1 MSPGSDPIRGRPDV
15 ATVRG
20 LRRARP
26 QLWGYAFLLPML
38 ALLIVFK
45 VVPMGRAVYL
55 SLTSYDLLSPPRYV
69 GLRNYAALWQDPLFH
84 QSARVTLYYVLG
96 TCVPLWGLALLLAL
110 VLNRSW
116 PARGALRLA
125 YFLPAVVP
133 HVVHAIIWR
142 FLFHPY
148 GLLNRGLETL
158 GLPAIAWLAD
168 SRAIVPGFI
177 LANLWRFAPYFM
189 VVYLAGLESI
199 PAEYYEAAS
208 IDGASPGQQFRHI
221 TLPLLRPTNPA
232 GGGRL
237 HHPHVEDLHQ
247 RSHRLERRARRREPR
262 ALALHLSDRLPVSQ
276 DGARVRRVG
285 LSLARH
291 HGLHPGPAPPAPERG
306 PWLARGDRGPGS
318 ARGWSSCCSPAARS
332 SS

>member
-15 ATVRG
+15 ATVGG

-55 SLTSYDLLSPPRYV
+55 SFTSYDLLSPPRYV

-84 QSARVTLYYVLG
+84 QSVRVTLYYVLG

-110 VLNRSW
+110 ALNRAW

-133 HVVHAIIWR
+133 PVVHAIIWR

-148 GLLNRGLETL
+148 GLLNRSLETL
-158 GLPAIAWLAD
+158 GLPAIAWLTD
-168 SRAIVPGFI
+168 SRAVIPGFI

-189 VVYLAGLESI
+189 VVYLAGLQSI
-199 PAEYYEAAS
+199 PAQYYEVAS

-221 TLPLLRPTNPA
+221 TLPLLRPTILLVVVASTILMSKIFTSVLIVSN
-232 GGGRL
+232 GG
-237 HHPHVEDLHQ
+237 P
-247 RSHRLERRARRREPR
+247 
-262 ALALHLSDRLPVSQ
+262 
-276 DGARVRRVG
+276 DGASRV
-285 LSLARH
+285 LSLFIYQTGFQYFKM
-291 HGLHPGPAPPAPERG
+291 GLACAASLCLLFATMGFTLIQLRLLRSA
-306 PWLARGDRGPGS
+306 DRG
-318 ARGWSSCCSPAARS
+318 
-332 SS
+332 

>member
-1 MSPGSDPIRGRPDV
+1 MSPGSDPIRGRADV

-110 VLNRSW
+110 VLNRPW

-133 HVVHAIIWR
+133 PVVHAIIWR

-158 GLPAIAWLAD
+158 GVPAIAWLAD
-168 SRAIVPGFI
+168 SRAVVPGFI

-189 VVYLAGLESI
+189 VVYLAGLQSI

-221 TLPLLRPTNPA
+221 TLPLLRPTILLVFVVSTILMSKIFTSVLIVSN
-232 GGGRL
+232 GGPDGASR
-237 HHPHVEDLHQ
+237 V
-247 RSHRLERRARRREPR
+247 
-262 ALALHLSDRLPVSQ
+262 LALFIYQTGFQYLKMGLACAASVCLLLATMGFTMVQLHLLRS
-276 DGARVRRVG
+276 A
-285 LSLARH
+285 
-291 HGLHPGPAPPAPERG
+291 
-306 PWLARGDRGPGS
+306 DRG
-318 ARGWSSCCSPAARS
+318 
-332 SS
+332 